1 MQEPIEPTE
10 ALEDSENVLID
21 DGVLSFEHVDFK
33 YDVKKI
39 LDDVVPNPTRSSE
52 CFCRSFWICKSTIF
66 NLIERVCMK

>member
-39 LDDVVPNPTRSSE
+39 LDDV
-52 CFCRSFWICKSTIF
+52 SFQPQQGQVSAFVGPSDLVKVRY
-66 NLIERVCMK
+66 LI